1 MLLSLL
7 LSPSQPHTYLS
18 HADLSSHTV
27 LSAHYICVPS
37 LAHAH
42 SPQYGSDCSPDVA
55 MVPPVLHLSASKKGA
70 LKHVHLLSLQYK
82 TRAGMGAEGG
92 KSFSIRSDSLTS

>member
-1 MLLSLL
+1 MLLCLL
-7 LSPSQPHTYLS
+7 LSPPQPHTYLS

-37 LAHAH
+37 LVHAH

-55 MVPPVLHLSASKKGA
+55 MVPPVLHLSERKKGVF
-70 LKHVHLLSLQYK
+70 KHNSSVHLLSLQYK
-82 TRAGMGAEGG
+82 TRVAGEKKKKEA
-92 KSFSIRSDSLTS
+92 L

>member
-7 LSPSQPHTYLS
+7 LSPPQPHTYLS

-37 LAHAH
+37 SAHAH

-55 MVPPVLHLSASKKGA
+55 MVPPVLHLSASKNGL
-70 LKHVHLLSLQYK
+70 LKHEHLLSLQQK
-82 TRAGMGAEGG
+82 T
-92 KSFSIRSDSLTS
+92 